1 MRASIVPGFFTM
13 ANMFCGYLAVL
24 QVFRDRLTTA
34 AWLIIAAGVLDTLD
48 GKLARLTKSAS
59 PFGVQYDSLADVI
72 SFGFAPSVLAYVVFF
87 QSWGNIGLFFS
98 FLPLVFGAIRLARF
112 NVRLKGFDKSFF
124 EGLPIPVA
132 AVTIASF
139 VIFNFYFWDVLRW
152 KKVFFL
158 LVLLVSLLMIST
170 IRYETMPNFKL
181 QSDPANRIKILLVL
195 VGGLLIV
202 LFPHETFFPLAIL
215 YVLSGPVR
223 VLWPVFFP
231 QTAKDKHREQG
242 DTPKQ

>member
-1 MRASIVPGFFTM
+1 M
-13 ANMFCGYLAVL
+13 ANMFCGYLAVI
-24 QVFRDRLTTA
+24 QVFRDHLTTA
-34 AWLIIAAGVLDTLD
+34 AWLIIAAGVLDILD

-72 SFGFAPSVLAYVVFF
+72 SFGFAPSVLAYMVFF
-87 QSWGNIGLFFS
+87 QGWGTIGLFFS

-112 NVRLKGFDKSFF
+112 NVRLKGFDKNFF

-139 VIFNFYFWDVLRW
+139 VIFNFYIWDVLRW

-158 LVLLVSLLMIST
+158 LVLSLSLLMIST
-170 IRYETMPNFKL
+170 IRYETMPDFRL
-181 QSDPANRIKILLVL
+181 QSDPRNRIKILLVL
-195 VGGLLIV
+195 VGGLLIA

-223 VLWPVFFP
+223 LLWPIFFP
-231 QTAKDKHREQG
+231 QTATRNPSDGG
-242 DTPKQ
+242 DS